1 MGGQYNFIPFLVGK
15 SSSIFQFIFALK
27 CFIFCLEPESGMP
40 EHQAQFYF
48 KQLID
53 GLVSWLSFLIFLST
67 SSFSF
72 TFNFNTNS
80 ALYFWLLWELFCCI
94 KISSFFL
101 WKKSFPFWHRLAV
114 KIVTR
119 LSRQIFED
127 KNVKRF
133 FTRTKKHLM
142 AFLWDFYFSSKVF

>member
-94 KISSFFL
+94 KISSFFSE
-101 WKKSFPFWHRLAV
+101 K
-114 KIVTR
+114 
-119 LSRQIFED
+119 
-127 KNVKRF
+127 
-133 FTRTKKHLM
+133 
-142 AFLWDFYFSSKVF
+142 KVFHFDTVLLSKLLHVYLVRFLRIKMSKDFSLARKSM